1 MQSLYSKVLKNT
13 TVINNGKKKIV
24 TEYTPPVNAAD
35 IIEEKQREDNAKE
48 FIESYEN
55 LAKSMLENARRKSEQ
70 ILSKAYED
78 AEKIEAEAYPMAYEK
93 GYEEGKKIGYDEA
106 YKSGY
111 EENIKK
117 ANKEREELIKNAQ
130 SMSNEIINSAK
141 EEYIEYLEE
150 KKVEIK
156 KLIKEIIESIIAKE
170 FKEEDGLNSMVMEIL
185 EEVKASKTVI
195 IRCNNIYKDE
205 LEENISK
212 WKENNAFRGDIFVI
226 KDDSLEEG
234 NVCIEKDNGKINI
247 NKDSIFKKIG
257 EILNG

>member
-1 MQSLYSKVLKNT
+1 MQSSYNKVLKNT
-13 TVINNGKKKIV
+13 AVINNGKKKIV
-24 TEYTPPVNAAD
+24 TEYTPPVNTAD
-35 IIEEKQREDNAKE
+35 IIEKKQREDNAKE

-55 LAKSMLENARRKSEQ
+55 LAKSMLENARRQGEQ

-93 GYEEGKKIGYDEA
+93 GYEEGEKIGYDEA
-106 YKSGY
+106 YKSAY

-117 ANKEREELIKNAQ
+117 ANEEREELIKDAQ
-130 SMSNEIINSAK
+130 SKSSKIINSAK
-141 EEYIEYLEE
+141 EEYIKYLED
-150 KKVEIK
+150 KKIEIK
-156 KLIKEIIESIIAKE
+156 KLIKEIIESIITKE
-170 FKEEDGLNSMVMEIL
+170 FKEEDGLNSMVMSIL
-185 EEVKASKTVI
+185 DEVKTSKTVI
-195 IRCNNIYKDE
+195 LRCNSTYKDE
-205 LEENISK
+205 LEKNISK

-247 NKDSIFKKIG
+247 NKDSIFEKIG